1 MAHLL
6 NKHVF
11 PDGRV
16 AHTMTHTV
24 DKPSSPLQVVDIV
37 RWEDMEGN
45 VTGWGK
51 VERIVYSPTLGEQY
65 LNSRE
70 VIAQ

>member
-1 MAHLL
+1 MAQDLE
-6 NKHVF
+6 KHIF

-16 AHTMTHTV
+16 AHTMTHALEPGG
-24 DKPSSPLQVVDIV
+24 KQRGIV
-37 RWEDMEGN
+37 RWEDMAGN
-45 VTGWGK
+45 ITGWGK
-51 VERIVYSPTLGEQY
+51 VEAIKYASTLGEQY